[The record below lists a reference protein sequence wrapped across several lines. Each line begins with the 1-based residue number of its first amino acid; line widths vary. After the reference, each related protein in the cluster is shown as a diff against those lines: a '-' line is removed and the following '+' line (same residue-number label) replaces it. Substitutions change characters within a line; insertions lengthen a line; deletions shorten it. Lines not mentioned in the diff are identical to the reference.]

1 MEDYYQFE
9 EEQVKKKTSFFS
21 GKYSFIVN
29 IVLFVITFFTTTVA
43 GVAWIGGPMAAFNLN
58 NFYLGLPY
66 SISILFVLGVH
77 EFGHYFAAKYH
88 RVKATLPY
96 FIPFPI
102 TDIFLNFGTL
112 GAVIKTK
119 SVVPDKKAMFDIGV
133 AGPIA
138 SFFASVGILIYG
150 FTHLPGVE
158 YILKIHPDY
167 FNPVRTTDALELE
180 FGYNLIY
187 LTLEKLFTNPAVDF
201 VPPMTEI
208 YHYPYLC
215 VGWFGLF
222 VTAMNLIP
230 VGQLDGGHISY
241 SLFSTTTH
249 RRIAD
254 LSFVFLVILGIAGFA
269 SEFFMFNIPFG
280 WTGWLFWA
288 LILKFFVKLYHPEV
302 PFPGELDSRRR
313 MIGYFAIFIFIV
325 SFIPVP
331 FYIKLP

>member
-1 MEDYYQFE
+1 MEEQYQLE
-9 EEQVKKKTSFFS
+9 EEKVKTNFFS
-21 GKYSFIVN
+21 GKYSYIIN
-29 IVLFVITFFTTTVA
+29 IVLFILTFFTTTIA
-43 GVAWIGGPMAAFNLN
+43 GIAWIAGPVAAFNLN
-58 NFYLGLPY
+58 NFHLGLPY

-96 FIPFPI
+96 FIPFPVS
-102 TDIFLNFGTL
+102 DIFLNFGTL

-119 SVVPDKKAMFDIGV
+119 SIIPDKKSMFDIGV

-138 SFFASVGILIYG
+138 SFLASVGLLIYG
-150 FTHLPGVE
+150 FTHLPGIE
-158 YILKIHPDY
+158 YILQIHPDY
-167 FNPVRTTDALELE
+167 FNPIKNQDALELE
-180 FGYNLIY
+180 FGTNLIY
-187 LTLEKLFTNPAVDF
+187 LTLQKLFTNPSVDF

-208 YHYPYLC
+208 YHYPFLC

-241 SLFSTTTH
+241 SMFSTQTH

-254 LSFVFLVILGIAGFA
+254 ISFILLIVLGMLGFLSEYFTWNFPV
-269 SEFFMFNIPFG
+269 G
-280 WTGWLFWA
+280 WTGWIFWA

-302 PFPGELDSRRR
+302 LDTTELDPRRKL
-313 MIGYFAIFIFIV
+313 IGYFAIFILAV
-325 SFIPVP
+325 SFIPAP
-331 FYIKLP
+331 FYIKLY

>member
-1 MEDYYQFE
+1 MEDYYQVE
-9 EEQVKKKTSFFS
+9 EEKPKTSVGFIS
-21 GKYSFIVN
+21 SKYSFLIN
-29 IVLFVITFFTTTVA
+29 ILLFLITFFTTTIA
-43 GVAWIGGPMAAFNLN
+43 GVAWIAGPIAAFNLN
-58 NFYLGLPY
+58 NFHIGLPY

-88 RVKATLPY
+88 KVKATLPY
-96 FIPFPI
+96 FIPFPV
-102 TDIFLNFGTL
+102 TDVFLNFGTL

-119 SVVPDKKAMFDIGV
+119 SIIPDKRSMFDIGV

-138 SFFASVGILIYG
+138 SFFASVGLLIYG
-150 FTHLPGVE
+150 FTHLPGIE
-158 YILKIHPDY
+158 YILQIHPDY
-167 FNPVRTTDALELE
+167 FSPIKNPDVLELE
-180 FGYNLIY
+180 FGSNLIY
-187 LTLEKLFTNPAVDF
+187 LTLQKLFTNPAVDF

-208 YHYPYLC
+208 YHYPFLC

-241 SLFSTTTH
+241 SLFSTQTH

-254 LSFVFLVILGIAGFA
+254 LSFVALIVLGILGFV
-269 SEFFMFNIPFG
+269 SEYYSWNLQIG

-302 PFPGELDSRRR
+302 LDTTELDPRRKL
-313 MIGYFAIFIFIV
+313 IGYFAIFIFIV
-325 SFIPVP
+325 SFIPAP

>member
-1 MEDYYQFE
+1 MEDYYQIE
-9 EEQVKKKTSFFS
+9 EEKQKSKTSFLARR
-21 GKYSFIVN
+21 YSFLINILLFIV
-29 IVLFVITFFTTTVA
+29 TFFTTTIA
-43 GVAWIGGPMAAFNLN
+43 GVAWIGGPVAAFNLD
-58 NFYLGLPY
+58 NFHLGLPY

-88 RVKATLPY
+88 KVKATLPF
-96 FIPFPI
+96 FIPFPV
-102 TDIFLNFGTL
+102 TDLFLNFGTL

-119 SVVPDKKAMFDIGV
+119 SVVPDKKSMFDIGV

-167 FNPVRTTDALELE
+167 FSPEKSPDVLELQ

-187 LTLEKLFTNPAVDF
+187 LVLEKLFTNPEVDF
-201 VPPMTEI
+201 IPPMTEI
-208 YHYPYLC
+208 YHYPFLC

-241 SLFSTTTH
+241 SLFSTKTH
-249 RRIAD
+249 QRIAD
-254 LSFVFLVILGIAGFA
+254 LSFVFLIVLGIAGFI
-269 SEFFMFNIPFG
+269 SEIYLVKIPFG

-288 LILKFFVKLYHPEV
+288 LILRFFVRLYHPEV
-302 PFPGELDSRRR
+302 PNLEELDPRRK
-313 MIGYFAIFIFIV
+313 MIGYFSIFIFIV

-331 FYIKLP
+331 FYIKLS

>member
-1 MEDYYQFE
+1 MEEQYQLE
-9 EEQVKKKTSFFS
+9 EEKFKTSFLS
-21 GKYSFIVN
+21 GKYSYIIN
-29 IVLFVITFFTTTVA
+29 IVLFILTFFTTTIA
-43 GVAWIGGPMAAFNLN
+43 GIAWIAGPVAAFNLN
-58 NFYLGLPY
+58 NFHLGLPY
-66 SISILFVLGVH
+66 SLSILFVLGVH

-96 FIPFPI
+96 FIPFPVS
-102 TDIFLNFGTL
+102 DIFLNFGTL

-119 SVVPDKKAMFDIGV
+119 SIIPDKKSMFDIGV

-138 SFFASVGILIYG
+138 SFLASVGLLIYG

-158 YILKIHPDY
+158 YILQIHPDY
-167 FNPVRTTDALELE
+167 FNPIKNPDALELE
-180 FGYNLIY
+180 FGTNLIY
-187 LTLEKLFTNPAVDF
+187 LTLQQLFTNPAVDF

-241 SLFSTTTH
+241 SMFSSQTH

-254 LSFVFLVILGIAGFA
+254 ISFILLIVLGMSGFLFEYLHWDV
-269 SEFFMFNIPFG
+269 PFG
-280 WTGWLFWA
+280 WTGWIFWA

-302 PFPGELDSRRR
+302 PDTTELDPRRKL
-313 MIGYFAIFIFIV
+313 IGYFAIFILAV
-325 SFIPVP
+325 SFIPAP
-331 FYIKLP
+331 FYIKLY

>member
-1 MEDYYQFE
+1 MEDQYQIE
-9 EEQVKKKTSFFS
+9 EEKTTSKTSFLS
-21 GKYSFIVN
+21 GKYSFLIN
-29 IVLFVITFFTTTVA
+29 IILFIITFFTTTIA
-43 GVAWIGGPMAAFNLN
+43 GVAWIEGPIAAFNLN
-58 NFYLGLPY
+58 NFHLGLPY

-88 RVKATLPY
+88 NVKATLPY

-102 TDIFLNFGTL
+102 SDVFLNFGTL

-119 SVVPDKKAMFDIGV
+119 SIVPDRRAMFDIGV

-138 SFFASVGILIYG
+138 SFIASIGILIYG
-150 FTHLPGVE
+150 FTHLPGVD

-167 FNPVRTTDALELE
+167 FSPVKNPDVLELK

-187 LTLEKLFTNPAVDF
+187 FVLEKLFTNPATDF
-201 VPPMTEI
+201 VPPMSEI
-208 YHYPYLC
+208 YHYPFLC

-241 SLFSTTTH
+241 SMFSTKTH
-249 RRIAD
+249 QRIAD
-254 LSFVFLVILGIAGFA
+254 LSFVILVILGIAGFM
-269 SEFFMFNIPFG
+269 SEFYQNDIPFG

-288 LILKFFVKLYHPEV
+288 LILRYFVKLYHPEV
-302 PFPGELDSRRR
+302 PEPLELDQRRKL
-313 MIGYFAIFIFIV
+313 IGYFAIFIFIV

-331 FYIKLP
+331 FYIKLS

>member
-1 MEDYYQFE
+1 MEDYYQIE
-9 EEQVKKKTSFFS
+9 EEKPKTSEGFLS
-21 GKYSFIVN
+21 GKYSWLIN
-29 IVLFVITFFTTTVA
+29 LALFVITFFTTTIA
-43 GVAWIGGPMAAFNLN
+43 GVAWIAGPLAAFNLN
-58 NFYLGLPY
+58 NFHLGLPY
-66 SISILFVLGVH
+66 SLSILFVLGVH

-96 FIPFPI
+96 FIPFPV

-119 SVVPDKKAMFDIGV
+119 SVIPDKKAMFDIGV

-138 SFFASVGILIYG
+138 SFFASVGLLIYG
-150 FTHLPGVE
+150 FTHLPGIE
-158 YILKIHPDY
+158 YIIQIHPDY
-167 FNPVRTTDALELE
+167 FSPTKNPDALELE
-180 FGYNLIY
+180 FGSNLIY
-187 LTLEKLFTNPAVDF
+187 LILQKLFTNPEFDF
-201 VPPMTEI
+201 VPPMTEV

-241 SLFSTTTH
+241 SLFDYKTH
-249 RRIAD
+249 RKVAD
-254 LSFVFLVILGIAGFA
+254 LSFVALIIFGMLGFM
-269 SEFFMFNIPFG
+269 SEYFSWNLSIG

-288 LILKFFVKLYHPEV
+288 LILKFFIKLYHPEV
-302 PFPGELDSRRR
+302 PDPSELDPRRKL
-313 MIGYFAIFIFIV
+313 IGYFAIFIFVV
-325 SFIPVP
+325 SFIPAP